1 MGNIADEKLV
11 LAAKSGDQGA
21 YVKLV
26 ERHYRCV
33 FAVCMGVFGNVHD
46 AEDAA
51 QETIVKGLEK
61 IDSLQDDKQFKCWIT
76 RIAKNYC
83 FDVFRQRKRQ
93 KQLAE
98 DKADLVESDNRKKDC
113 PFDMTEALEKL
124 PAELRLPL
132 VMFYF
137 ENKSAKEIA
146 ALLDISHSGVCL
158 KLRKA
163 RQRLHELLVDGG
175 QHNEC

>member
-1 MGNIADEKLV
+1 MKEIADEKLV
-11 LAAKSGDQGA
+11 LAAKAGDQGA

-46 AEDAA
+46 AEDAT
-51 QETIVKGLEK
+51 QETIVKGLQK
-61 IDSLQDDKQFKCWIT
+61 IGSLQDERQFKNWIT

-93 KQLAE
+93 KQIVE
-98 DKADLVESDNRKKDC
+98 DKVEQADPGNAQQDS
-113 PFDMTEALEKL
+113 PFDMNEALEKL
-124 PAELRLPL
+124 SPELRLPL
-132 VMFYF
+132 MMFYF
-137 ENKSAKEIA
+137 ENKSAREIA
-146 ALLDISHSGVCL
+146 ALLEISHSSVCL

-163 RQRLHELLVDGG
+163 RRRLHELLIKEGG
-175 QHNEC
+175 LL